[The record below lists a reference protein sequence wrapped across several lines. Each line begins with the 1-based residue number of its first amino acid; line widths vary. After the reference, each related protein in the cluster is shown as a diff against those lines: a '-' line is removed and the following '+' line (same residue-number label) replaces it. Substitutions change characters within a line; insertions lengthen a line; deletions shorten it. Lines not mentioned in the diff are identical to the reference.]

1 MRPRPSGPLDLHA
14 VPESGRRRLDR
25 TRVVEAALELLEE
38 GGLEG
43 LTTRRLAA
51 RLDVRSPSLYW
62 HFRDKEELLDLLAER
77 IMSEIQIPD
86 RGRPWRQRIEVLM
99 TGFRRALLA
108 HRDAARI
115 VSGRPPIGVSQLA
128 VAEAALRSLLDAG
141 LGVAEAA
148 DGIGLLVSYVTGF
161 AVDEAAEGDHPE
173 GDERSYGE
181 FLAALPPDR
190 YPTLVRLADH
200 IGRPVR
206 DRQFA
211 YGMACLLDAFERR
224 TAGDQV

>member
-1 MRPRPSGPLDLHA
+1 MKSRPPGPLDLHA
-14 VPESGRRRLDR
+14 APEPGRRRLDR
-25 TRVVEAALELLEE
+25 GRLVEAALELLDE

-43 LTTRRLAA
+43 LTTRRLAD

-77 IMSEIQIPD
+77 IMSEVVVPGPQLPW
-86 RGRPWRQRIEVLM
+86 RGRIEALT

-115 VSGRPPIGVSQLA
+115 VSGRPPIGVCQLA

-141 LGVAEAA
+141 LPPAEAA

-161 AVDEAAEGDHPE
+161 AVDEAAEGDHPGE
-173 GDERSYGE
+173 HGGGHVE

-190 YPTLVRLADH
+190 YPTLVDLADQ
-200 IGRPVR
+200 IGRPDR

-211 YGMACLLDAFERR
+211 YGVTCLLDALERR
-224 TAGDQV
+224 AAAH